1 MPLYYFH
8 IHNDVEAMD
17 LDGQELPGPA
27 AARDAAVKG
36 ARSLMAEAI
45 SNGDALV
52 LHHSVEVADAQG
64 ESLFVV
70 TFGDAVTIR
79 P

>member
-1 MPLYYFH
+1 MPLYFFH
-8 IHNDVEAMD
+8 VHNDVEALD
-17 LDGQELPGPA
+17 LDGQELPNPA
-27 AARDAAVKG
+27 AAREEAVKG

-45 SNGDALV
+45 SRGDALV

-64 ESLFVV
+64 KRLFVV
-70 TFGDAVTIR
+70 TFGDVVTIR